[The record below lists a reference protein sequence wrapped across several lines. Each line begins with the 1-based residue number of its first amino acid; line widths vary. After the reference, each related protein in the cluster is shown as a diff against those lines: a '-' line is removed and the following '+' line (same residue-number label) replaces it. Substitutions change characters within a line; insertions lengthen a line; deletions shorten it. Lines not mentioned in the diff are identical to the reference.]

1 MGFFISFDF
10 LFSNFVLLMEHTKFN
25 KIANYQ
31 YTSEAYLFK
40 GKLESEGIEVFLQ
53 NENTI
58 NTDPLLSNALG
69 GVKLFVKSEDVMKAK
84 QILASIPE
92 YSVNDRGELLS
103 CPNCGST
110 TISMVTSIKDVKS
123 FLAFIYGLLT
133 LSMPLFA
140 KQKYKCESCAFE
152 F

>member
-1 MGFFISFDF
+1 
-10 LFSNFVLLMEHTKFN
+10 MESVKFN
-25 KIANYQ
+25 QIANYQ

-40 GKLESEGIEVFLQ
+40 GKLESEGVEVFLQ

-58 NTDPLLSNALG
+58 NTDPLLSNAVG

-84 QILASIPE
+84 QILAAIPA
-92 YSVNDRGELLS
+92 YSVNDKGELLT
-103 CPNCGST
+103 CPNCGAT

-140 KQKYKCESCAFE
+140 KQKYKCENCAFE